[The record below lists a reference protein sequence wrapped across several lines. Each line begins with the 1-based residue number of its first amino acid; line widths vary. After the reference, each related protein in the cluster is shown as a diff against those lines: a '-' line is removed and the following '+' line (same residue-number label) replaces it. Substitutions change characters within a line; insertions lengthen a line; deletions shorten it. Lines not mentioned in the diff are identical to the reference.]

1 MKKETGS
8 YIWNSSY
15 ICISYFSLIKLGC
28 LSNKAIINNREKMG
42 TENEL
47 KNRELMTKQLE
58 VLNEYEELLFCRLV
72 LELTTN

>member
-1 MKKETGS
+1 MEDKNEYKRRLLLEYRETILKRERLDV
-8 YIWNSSY
+8 Y
-15 ICISYFSLIKLGC
+15 L
-28 LSNKAIINNREKMG
+28 INNRDKTG

-72 LELTTN
+72 MELTTN

>member
-1 MKKETGS
+1 MEDKNEYKRRLLLEYRETILKRERLDV
-8 YIWNSSY
+8 Y
-15 ICISYFSLIKLGC
+15 L
-28 LSNKAIINNREKMG
+28 INNRDKTG

-58 VLNEYEELLFCRLV
+58 IFNEYEEILFCRLM

>member
-1 MKKETGS
+1 MEDKNEYKRRLLLEYRDTILKRERLDV
-8 YIWNSSY
+8 Y
-15 ICISYFSLIKLGC
+15 L
-28 LSNKAIINNREKMG
+28 INNRDKTG

>member
-1 MKKETGS
+1 MEDKIEYKRRLLLEYRDT
-8 YIWNSSY
+8 I
-15 ICISYFSLIKLGC
+15 LKRERLDVH
-28 LSNKAIINNREKMG
+28 LINNRDKTG

>member
-1 MKKETGS
+1 MEDKNEYKRRLLLEYRDTILKRERLDV
-8 YIWNSSY
+8 Y
-15 ICISYFSLIKLGC
+15 L
-28 LSNKAIINNREKMG
+28 INNRDKTG

-72 LELTTN
+72 LELTTD

>member
-1 MKKETGS
+1 MEDKIEYKRRLLLEYRDTILKRERLDV
-8 YIWNSSY
+8 Y
-15 ICISYFSLIKLGC
+15 L
-28 LSNKAIINNREKMG
+28 INNRDKTG

>member
-1 MKKETGS
+1 MEDKNEYKRRLLLEYRDTILKRERLDV
-8 YIWNSSY
+8 Y
-15 ICISYFSLIKLGC
+15 L
-28 LSNKAIINNREKMG
+28 INNRDKTG

-58 VLNEYEELLFCRLV
+58 IFNEYEEILFCRLM

>member
-1 MKKETGS
+1 MEDKNEYKRRLLLEYRDTILKRERLDV
-8 YIWNSSY
+8 Y
-15 ICISYFSLIKLGC
+15 L
-28 LSNKAIINNREKMG
+28 INNTGKTG